1 MKACQLTKTKFPQ
14 KKEILNCFSASNN
27 LDFNKTPPAFYLSS
41 NIDAARY
48 WMLKKCNTNKN
59 GEVNEGKEVN
69 KTTIRKGNVGNKK
82 KMNEGKGNDIPIG
95 AILIFRLP
103 DHKGFFKG

>member
-1 MKACQLTKTKFPQ
+1 
-14 KKEILNCFSASNN
+14 
-27 LDFNKTPPAFYLSS
+27 
-41 NIDAARY
+41 
-48 WMLKKCNTNKN
+48 MLKKCNTNKS
-59 GEVNEGKEVN
+59 NEGKEVN

-82 KMNEGKGNDIPIG
+82 KMKGNENDIPIG